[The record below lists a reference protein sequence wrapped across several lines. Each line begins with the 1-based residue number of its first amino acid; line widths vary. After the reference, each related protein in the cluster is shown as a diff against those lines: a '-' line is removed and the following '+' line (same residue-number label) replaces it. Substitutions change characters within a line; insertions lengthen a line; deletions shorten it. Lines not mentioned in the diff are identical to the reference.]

1 MSIQPPQLDRQNCVG
16 VMGMFTVRPNNLSSE
31 NIHRL
36 NRGVNIIDEPLYL
49 CHKGQAAGAE
59 DILGLDREITLQTAR
74 ERFEAPMW
82 DLIGQLEAT
91 LADLARVKHID
102 LDDPRAIGSVLN
114 NALPDAAL
122 AAKLPDQGMEVAYF
136 NDGQSN
142 KVTASLD
149 DKRIS
154 FEVHLCGPRG
164 GTSKSSHQF
173 AGKDIEREP
182 SLPGFVVEAPPGLLF
197 FIGLHLRGTGASV
210 ARAFLKFADGID
222 QRMIEIHRAAPAAG
236 AGVVV
241 DVPVDGPAG
250 AKLTIKK
257 TKGEEKENGSTTD
270 KWGDAAPSSK

>member
-1 MSIQPPQLDRQNCVG
+1 M
-16 VMGMFTVRPNNLSSE
+16 
-31 NIHRL
+31 
-36 NRGVNIIDEPLYL
+36 
-49 CHKGQAAGAE
+49 
-59 DILGLDREITLQTAR
+59 DRELALQTAR

-102 LDDPRAIGSVLN
+102 LDDPRAVGSVLN
-114 NALPDAAL
+114 SALPEAAL
-122 AAKLPDQGMEVAYF
+122 AAKLPDQGMAVAYF

-149 DKRIS
+149 DKSIS

-222 QRMIEIHRAAPAAG
+222 QRMIEIHRSAPAAT
-236 AGVVV
+236 AGIIV
-241 DVPVDGPAG
+241 DAQLDGPTG
-250 AKLTIKK
+250 TKFTIKK
-257 TKGEEKENGSTTD
+257 AKGEQQENGSTTD